1 VHNGRLWQRRL
12 VLTRGYASPD
22 NSRANASLDEQLR
35 TERSVAVGRTLVAA
49 CTLTILLISA
59 PASRGSV
66 ASALLAGWLVL
77 AFVVLVRL
85 RLDPRRRATLAL
97 PVHVVDVLVAVAV
110 TLLTSGSTTPSF
122 ALLLF
127 ALLAAAYRWGFVGAM
142 STACASGVLL
152 ALEPMLAGAMPQAA
166 TVRRMAYGDVFVR
179 SAYLLLAGMVTGY
192 LAQSEKRF
200 RSEAVSIA
208 AIMGRADVRVGLKR
222 TMAAVFDAIFPL
234 FDARRAV
241 LVIAENA
248 TDHVFVWSAERAA
261 KGTLPAIDTSR
272 LEPDELPTYM
282 FAPAAAAWHA
292 AKRRGTPDRWD
303 VVAID
308 REGSRVDSKS
318 WTFPSGFLAAMQPG
332 DRLMAVGV
340 DLGNDWTG
348 RLFLV
353 DPIGG
358 PDLQS
363 ALVFAQR
370 VVRQVAPAVHNVYL
384 LQRVKAKASAIE
396 RARIARELHDGVI
409 QTVTGVQI
417 QVAAM
422 SLKLSRESSPTVVS
436 ELRRLDLVLQQE
448 VIRTRE
454 LMTQMKPLDV
464 GPDELVDVL
473 ADFVQRFQRETGI
486 AARFVTQLDR
496 IALAPHACREIAR
509 IVQEALVNVRRHSGA
524 RNVFVRLS
532 TEDGDCRLSI
542 DDDGC
547 GFGFRGRMTQAEL
560 TAARKGPQVIDER
573 VRLLGGALTVESD
586 PSRGARLEIAVP
598 LSPHVIN
605 S

>member
-1 VHNGRLWQRRL
+1 
-12 VLTRGYASPD
+12 
-22 NSRANASLDEQLR
+22 
-35 TERSVAVGRTLVAA
+35 
-49 CTLTILLISA
+49 
-59 PASRGSV
+59 
-66 ASALLAGWLVL
+66 
-77 AFVVLVRL
+77 
-85 RLDPRRRATLAL
+85 
-97 PVHVVDVLVAVAV
+97 
-110 TLLTSGSTTPSF
+110 
-122 ALLLF
+122 
-127 ALLAAAYRWGFVGAM
+127 
-142 STACASGVLL
+142 
-152 ALEPMLAGAMPQAA
+152 
-166 TVRRMAYGDVFVR
+166 
-179 SAYLLLAGMVTGY
+179 
-192 LAQSEKRF
+192 
-200 RSEAVSIA
+200 
-208 AIMGRADVRVGLKR
+208 VRVGLKR

-248 TDHVFVWSAERAA
+248 TDHVFVWSADRAA
-261 KGTLPAIDTSR
+261 EGTLPAIRTSR

-292 AKRRGTPDRWD
+292 AKRRGAPERWD
-303 VVAID
+303 VVAVD

-318 WTFPSGFLAAMQPG
+318 WTFPSGFLAAM
-332 DRLMAVGV
+332 
-340 DLGNDWTG
+340 
-348 RLFLV
+348 
-353 DPIGG
+353 
-358 PDLQS
+358 
-363 ALVFAQR
+363 
-370 VVRQVAPAVHNVYL
+370 
-384 LQRVKAKASAIE
+384 
-396 RARIARELHDGVI
+396 
-409 QTVTGVQI
+409 
-417 QVAAM
+417 
-422 SLKLSRESSPTVVS
+422 SLRLSRESSPTVVS

-547 GFGFRGRMTQAEL
+547 GFGFRGRMSQAEL
-560 TAARKGPQVIDER
+560 TATRKGPQVIDER